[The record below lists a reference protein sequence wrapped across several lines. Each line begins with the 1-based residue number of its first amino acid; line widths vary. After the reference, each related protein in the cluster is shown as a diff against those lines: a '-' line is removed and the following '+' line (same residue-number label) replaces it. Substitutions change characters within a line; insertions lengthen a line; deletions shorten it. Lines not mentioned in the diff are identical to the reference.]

1 MCLLPIDIVIAVFS
15 NFELVSVT
23 EQLDFNLN
31 NPKDWLIS
39 KEVAH
44 TRARCTKKIAL
55 NKLMKP
61 LDGSY
66 FLL

>member
-23 EQLDFNLN
+23 EQIDFSVN

-39 KEVAH
+39 RKVAQ
-44 TRARCTKKIAL
+44 L
-55 NKLMKP
+55 NESKMQNCFK
-61 LDGSY
+61 
-66 FLL
+66 

>member
-1 MCLLPIDIVIAVFS
+1 MFQLPIDIVIAVYS

-23 EQLDFNLN
+23 EQIDFSTN

-44 TRARCTKKIAL
+44 RARCTKKIAL
-55 NKLMKP
+55 NKLVKH

>member
-1 MCLLPIDIVIAVFS
+1 MCLLPIDNVIAVIS

-23 EQLDFNLN
+23 EQIDFSVN
-31 NPKDWLIS
+31 NPKDLLIS
-39 KEVAH
+39 KEVVQ
-44 TRARCTKKIAL
+44 TGARCTKKIAL
-55 NKLMKP
+55 NKLMKH